1 MKPLVKNKVKL
12 QSRIPITTRERLVK
26 TALAN
31 GVTGTQM
38 ISELIKQEHEKFK
51 KGE

>member
-1 MKPLVKNKVKL
+1 MKPIVKNKVKL

-26 TALAN
+26 TAKAN

-38 ISELIKQEHEKFK
+38 ITELIKQEFEQCM